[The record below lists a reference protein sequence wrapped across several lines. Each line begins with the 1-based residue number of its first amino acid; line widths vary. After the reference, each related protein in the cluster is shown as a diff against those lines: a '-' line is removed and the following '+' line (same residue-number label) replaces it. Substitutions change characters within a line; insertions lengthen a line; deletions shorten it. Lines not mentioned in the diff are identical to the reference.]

1 MARPNIHDRNR
12 LSRITNLPEPRRLD
26 GASQAEVAH
35 QPVLLEAVIVNLL
48 AERPSCEAVAPVG
61 ANGKACSDRHRLV
74 IRADTAQRNGLAVL
88 LYLGDRD
95 TLADLNGGQRL
106 VMAVEDRLNMR
117 LEHHVE
123 RCPATRR
130 RVVVLKVNEGLA
142 SGVDPLVTA
151 LHFRTAADFSH

>member
-1 MARPNIHDRNR
+1 RPNIHDRNR

-88 LYLGDRD
+88 LHLGDRD

-106 VMAVEDRLNMR
+106 VVAGEEPLNMR
-117 LEHHVE
+117 LENHLKG
-123 RCPATRR
+123 CPAPPPT
-130 RVVVLKVNEGLA
+130 VVVLKVNEGLA
-142 SGVDPLVTA
+142 RCGDP
-151 LHFRTAADFSH
+151 